1 MDAVVKGQPQ
11 IAATP
16 DLKVLRPGDIPHLL
30 LPGEM
35 GAVLDWVVT
44 DKDGKISSQG
54 MKKSESFVRQF
65 LELLWIQ
72 CSPIGEIAGYPVRDT
87 SNTLRT
93 LLLPTM
99 YHWKV
104 DAIAADINYGLVV
117 GTDATAPT
125 INDYKLG
132 TIILHDAAPPTPGRL
147 QYGAVTFGA
156 PSADATTSQFTVTRN
171 FANASGG
178 GVTVNEI
185 GMYVIG
191 ARLTVLYYFMTIR
204 DVIGGGIAVPN
215 GQTLTIN
222 YRPQAVI

>member
-1 MDAVVKGQPQ
+1 MEVVKGQPE
-11 IAATP
+11 IIATP
-16 DLKVLRPGDIPHLL
+16 DLKVLKTGDIPHLL

-35 GAVLDWVVT
+35 GAVLEWVVT
-44 DKDGKISSQG
+44 GKDGRITSQG

-72 CSPIGEIAGYPVRDT
+72 CYPIAEGIVGYPVRDT
-87 SNTLRT
+87 GNVLRGLFGNTI
-93 LLLPTM
+93 
-99 YHWKV
+99 YHWSV
-104 DAIAADINYGLVV
+104 GAIAADINYGLVV

-132 TIILHDAAPPTPGRL
+132 TIILHDAAPPTPNRL
-147 QYGAVTFGA
+147 QYGAVSFGA

-178 GVTVNEI
+178 AITVNEI

-191 ARLTVLYYFMTIR
+191 ARYTVNYYFMTIR

-215 GQTLTIN
+215 GQTLTVN

>member
-1 MDAVVKGQPQ
+1 MVKGQPE
-11 IAATP
+11 ITATP
-16 DLKVLRPGDIPHLL
+16 GLKVLKPTEIPHLL

-44 DKDGKISSQG
+44 DKDGKITSQG
-54 MKKSESFVRQF
+54 MKRSESFVRQF

-72 CSPIGEIAGYPVRDT
+72 CFPIGEIVGYPILDT
-87 SNTLRT
+87 GNVLRT
-93 LLLPTM
+93 LVLPTM

-104 DAIAADINYGLVV
+104 GAIIGDITYGLVV

-125 INDYKLG
+125 INDYHLG
-132 TIILHDAAPPTPGRL
+132 TIILHDAAPPTAGRM
-147 QYGAVTFGA
+147 QYGAVAFGA

-178 GVTVNEI
+178 LITVNEI

-191 ARLTVLYYFMTIR
+191 ARNTVVYNFMTIR

>member
-1 MDAVVKGQPQ
+1 MDAAVKGQPE
-11 IAATP
+11 ISATP
-16 DLKVLRPGDIPHLL
+16 ALEVLKPSDIPHLL

-44 DKDGKISSQG
+44 DKGGEITSQG
-54 MKKSESFVRQF
+54 MKRSESFVRQF

-72 CSPIGEIAGYPVRDT
+72 CSPIGEIVGYPVRDT

-104 DAIAADINYGLVV
+104 DAIAADITYGLVV

-132 TIILHDAAPPTPGRL
+132 TIILHDAAPPTAGRM
-147 QYGAVTFGA
+147 QYGAVAFGA

-178 GVTVNEI
+178 LITVNEI